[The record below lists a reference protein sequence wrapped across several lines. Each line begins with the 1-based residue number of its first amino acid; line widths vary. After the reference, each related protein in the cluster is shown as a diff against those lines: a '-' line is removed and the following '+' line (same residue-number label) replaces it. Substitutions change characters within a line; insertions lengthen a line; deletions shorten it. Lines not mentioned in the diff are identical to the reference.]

1 MINSFSCTNIFSNNS
16 NRLIDFYH
24 EKLEIP
30 ILNVIVDDSDG
41 VNLGFLENAPT
52 ICIWD
57 AKKWGT
63 PIYGTTS
70 FVFMCENLD
79 ATCDELNK
87 KGLVFDPPKRFEWGT
102 YELRLKDPDGNEVV
116 IVEYQRN

>member
-1 MINSFSCTNIFSNNS
+1 MISSFSCTNIFSNNS

-57 AKKWGT
+57 ANKWGT

-70 FVFMCENLD
+70 FVFTCENLD

-87 KGLVFDPPKRFEWGT
+87 KGLVFDPPEKFEWGT

-116 IVEYQRN
+116 VVEFQGN

>member
-87 KGLVFDPPKRFEWGT
+87 EGLVFDPPKRFEWGT
-102 YELRLKDPDGNEVV
+102 YELRLRDPDGNEVV
-116 IVEYQRN
+116 IVEIQRN